1 MYGRLKN
8 YVYQLRGLEF
18 RSTAHGIVFF
28 LNSYDAK
35 GMWNETLLL

>member
-28 LNSYDAK
+28 KFL
-35 GMWNETLLL
+35 